1 MCVHSCTCMP
11 MPVNDEGLPHR
22 ETHMW
27 DDEGSLPIGIYIYM
41 CVCVY
46 MCIVLR
52 LSLSCVYAACLGL
65 EEPQLAIAIAS
76 GPGMLVHV
84 LYLAHPSSPG

>member
-1 MCVHSCTCMP
+1 MP
-11 MPVNDEGLPHR
+11 L
-22 ETHMW
+22 
-27 DDEGSLPIGIYIYM
+27 SLGTYVRVW
-41 CVCVY
+41 CVCGFSAHAFFAAVQRV
-46 MCIVLR
+46 CLNWVLR